1 MNLYQNKNTI
11 KLVIVGLALVI
22 GLISII
28 YTNSLV
34 KQLAMRET
42 AQIQLFAKAQGLLTT
57 ISSEEAN
64 TFLFEI
70 VQQNNSI
77 PVILTDESGEE
88 INNSRNIIFPKNA
101 SEKAQE
107 KILRK
112 ELEAMK
118 SGYEPIEVVVSADL
132 KQLIYYRN
140 SPLIT
145 QLRYYPLVEMVALI
159 LLGILAYVIFSTSRR
174 SEQDRIWV
182 GLAKETAHQLGTPIS
197 ALMAWIEY
205 FRTDPNFDLSIAD
218 EMDKDIKRLEM
229 ITARFSSIGS
239 EPTMKVADA
248 GEVVEGIVGYLSKRI
263 STKTKLKVVPR
274 LAEDL
279 SIMMNIPL
287 FEWVIENLCKNAV
300 DSMGGI
306 GKIDIYIRNTPDNTQ
321 VQIDVRDTGKGIPAG
336 KLKTVFKPG
345 FTTKKRGWGLGLTL
359 VKRIVEEYHK
369 GSISVLRSDPE
380 NGTTFRILVPKG
392 QGKWLG
398 KAEELRFE

>member
-1 MNLYQNKNTI
+1 MNLYQNKNTL
-11 KLVIVGLALVI
+11 KLIIVALALII
-22 GLISII
+22 GFISII

-34 KQLAMRET
+34 KQLAMRES
-42 AQIQLFAKAQGLLTT
+42 AQIELFAKAQGLITT

-70 VQQNNSI
+70 VQQNHSI
-77 PVILTDESGEE
+77 PVILTDESGQK
-88 INNSRNIIFPKNA
+88 INSSRNIVFPKNA
-101 SEKAQE
+101 SEEEQKR
-107 KILRK
+107 ILQK
-112 ELEAMK
+112 ELQIMK
-118 SGYEPIEVVVSADL
+118 SGYEPLEVVVSEDL

-145 QLRYYPLVEMVALI
+145 QLRYYPIVELVALI
-159 LLGILAYVIFSTSRR
+159 LLGVLSYVIFSTSRR
-174 SEQDRIWV
+174 SEQDRVWV

-197 ALMAWIEY
+197 ALMAWVEY

-229 ITARFSSIGS
+229 ITARFSNIGS
-239 EPTMKVADA
+239 EPAMQIADT
-248 GEVVEGIVGYLSKRI
+248 GKVVEEIVGYLSTRI
-263 STKTKLKVVPR
+263 STKTKLKVIPR
-274 LAEDL
+274 LSEDL
-279 SIMMNIPL
+279 SIMMNLPL

-300 DSMGGI
+300 DSMGGV
-306 GKIDIYIRNTPDNTQ
+306 GKINIYIRNTPDNTQ

-369 GSISVLRSDPE
+369 GRIFVLRSDPKH
-380 NGTTFRILVPKG
+380 GTTFRILIPKG
-392 QGKWLG
+392 QGKVKG
-398 KAEELRFE
+398 EAEALRFE

>member
-1 MNLYQNKNTI
+1 MNLYQNKNTL
-11 KLVIVGLALVI
+11 KLIIVALALII
-22 GLISII
+22 GLISIV

-34 KQLAMRET
+34 QQLAMRET
-42 AQIQLFAKAQGLLTT
+42 AQIKLFAKAQGLITT

-77 PVILTDESGEE
+77 PVILTDESGEK
-88 INNSRNIIFPKNA
+88 INSSRNIVFPKNA
-101 SEKAQE
+101 SEKDQ
-107 KILRK
+107 KRILRK
-112 ELEAMK
+112 ELQTMK
-118 SGYEPIEVVVSADL
+118 SGYEPLEVVVSEDL

-145 QLRYYPLVEMVALI
+145 QLRYYPIVELVALI
-159 LLGILAYVIFSTSRR
+159 LLGVLAYVIFSTSRR
-174 SEQDRIWV
+174 SEQDRVWV

-197 ALMAWIEY
+197 ALMAWVEY

-229 ITARFSSIGS
+229 ITARFSNIGS
-239 EPTMKVADA
+239 EPAMQIADTGKVVQ
-248 GEVVEGIVGYLSKRI
+248 EIVNYLSTRI
-263 STKTKLKVVPR
+263 STKTTLKVIPR
-274 LAEDL
+274 LSEDL
-279 SIMMNIPL
+279 SIMMNLPL

-300 DSMGGI
+300 DSMGGV
-306 GKIDIYIRNTPDNTQ
+306 GKIDIYIRNTSDNTQ

-369 GSISVLRSDPE
+369 GRIFVLRSDAKH
-380 NGTTFRILVPKG
+380 GTTFRILIPKS
-392 QGKWLG
+392 QGKVRG
-398 KAEELRFE
+398 EAKELRFE